1 MIRINLLPVK
11 ALQAEVARRRE
22 TIIGGVV
29 LGAVILLLIASY
41 VYQNHEL
48 SRLQNELTSLRAEL
62 QALNVKVKEV
72 GDLQN
77 KIKDLRSKNKI
88 IENLNKKKSGPVL
101 VMESLSTAT
110 PNSVWLTDLRET
122 GGSVTM
128 NGLAA
133 DNQSVADFM
142 KAIASSKFFKNVELV
157 ESTQARGRRGS
168 PQDILHKPPQRPPAR
183 RAAAARGGKKPGP
196 RARQDRGEKGVNQ
209 L

>member
-29 LGAVILLLIASY
+29 LGTVILLLIGSY
-41 VYQNHEL
+41 LYQSHEL
-48 SRLQNELTSLRAEL
+48 SRLQNELASLRAEL

-157 ESTQARGRRGS
+157 ESTQGS
-168 PQDILHKPPQRPPAR
+168 GATASLKKFSIKTAIVYRPAEAPPPA
-183 RAAAARGGKKPGP
+183 AVKSPAPAPAKTEEKKG
-196 RARQDRGEKGVNQ
+196 
-209 L
+209 